1 MRIATGLLLCLLVSE
16 AVAAEVAG
24 VKFEDRVTLQ
34 SGGPT
39 LVLNGAGLR
48 TKFVFKVY
56 AAGLYLSERK
66 GNAADVLGLAGP
78 KRVSMVML
86 RDLKA
91 DDLVNALNEGMEKNN
106 ASADLEKLKP
116 QTGELTRTM
125 ASIGEAKKGDVIAL
139 DFQPETGTHV
149 LVNGAAKGNPIT
161 GADFYRALLRVWL
174 GDNPVEES
182 LKKALLGQQG

>member
-1 MRIATGLLLCLLVSE
+1 MRIATGMLLCLLASG
-16 AVAAEVAG
+16 AVAAEVSG
-24 VKFEDRVTLQ
+24 VKFEDRATLQ
-34 SGGPT
+34 PGGPT

-66 GNAADVLGLAGP
+66 AGAAEVLALAGP

-91 DDLVNALNEGMEKNN
+91 EDLVNALNEGMEKNSP
-106 ASADLEKLKP
+106 AAELEKLKP
-116 QTGELTRTM
+116 QTAELTRTM

-139 DFQPETGTHV
+139 DFLPESGTRV
-149 LVNGAAKGNPIT
+149 LVNGAAKGSPIA

-174 GDNPVEES
+174 GDNPVEEG
-182 LKKALLGQQG
+182 LKKALLGEQD

>member
-1 MRIATGLLLCLLVSE
+1 MRIATGMLLCLLALG
-16 AVAAEVAG
+16 AVAAEVSG
-24 VKFEDRVTLQ
+24 VKFEDRATLQ
-34 SGGPT
+34 PGGPT

-66 GNAADVLGLAGP
+66 AGAAEVLALAGP

-91 DDLVNALNEGMEKNN
+91 EDLVNALNEGMEKNSP
-106 ASADLEKLKP
+106 AAELEKLKP
-116 QTGELTRTM
+116 QTAELTRTM

-139 DFQPETGTHV
+139 DFLPESGTRV
-149 LVNGAAKGNPIT
+149 LVNGAAKGSPIA

-174 GDNPVEES
+174 GDNPVEEG
-182 LKKALLGQQG
+182 LKKALLGQQD

>member
-1 MRIATGLLLCLLVSE
+1 MRIATGMLLCLLALG
-16 AVAAEVAG
+16 AVAAEVSG
-24 VKFEDRVTLQ
+24 VKFEDRATLQ
-34 SGGPT
+34 PGGPT

-66 GNAADVLGLAGP
+66 AGAAEVLALAGP

-91 DDLVNALNEGMEKNN
+91 EDLVNALNEGMEKNSP
-106 ASADLEKLKP
+106 AAELEKLKP
-116 QTGELTRTM
+116 QTAELTRTM

-139 DFQPETGTHV
+139 DFLPESGTRV
-149 LVNGAAKGNPIT
+149 LVNGAAKGSPIA
-161 GADFYRALLRVWL
+161 GADFYRVLLRVWL
-174 GDNPVEES
+174 GDNPVEEG
-182 LKKALLGQQG
+182 LKKALLGEQD

>member
-1 MRIATGLLLCLLVSE
+1 MRIATGMLLCLLASG
-16 AVAAEVAG
+16 AVAAEVSG
-24 VKFEDRVTLQ
+24 VKFEDRATLQ
-34 SGGPT
+34 PGGPT

-66 GNAADVLGLAGP
+66 AGAAEVLALAGP

-91 DDLVNALNEGMEKNN
+91 EDLVNALNEGMEKNSP
-106 ASADLEKLKP
+106 AAELEKLKP
-116 QTGELTRTM
+116 QTAELTRTM

-139 DFQPETGTHV
+139 DFLPETGTRV
-149 LVNGAAKGNPIT
+149 LVNGAAKGSPIA

-174 GDNPVEES
+174 GDNPVEEG
-182 LKKALLGQQG
+182 LKKALLGEQD

>member
-1 MRIATGLLLCLLVSE
+1 MRIATGMLLCLLASG
-16 AVAAEVAG
+16 AVAAEVSG
-24 VKFEDRVTLQ
+24 VKFEDRATLQ
-34 SGGPT
+34 PGGPT

-66 GNAADVLGLAGP
+66 AGAAEVLALAGP

-91 DDLVNALNEGMEKNN
+91 EDLVNALNEGMEKNSP
-106 ASADLEKLKP
+106 AAELEKLKP
-116 QTGELTRTM
+116 QTAELTRTM

-139 DFQPETGTHV
+139 DFLPESGTRV
-149 LVNGAAKGNPIT
+149 LVNGAAKGSPIA
-161 GADFYRALLRVWL
+161 GADFFRALLRVWL
-174 GDNPVEES
+174 GDNPVEEG
-182 LKKALLGQQG
+182 LKKALLGEQD

>member
-1 MRIATGLLLCLLVSE
+1 MRIATGMLLCLLASG
-16 AVAAEVAG
+16 AVAAEVSG
-24 VKFEDRVTLQ
+24 VKFEDRATLQ
-34 SGGPT
+34 PGGPT

-66 GNAADVLGLAGP
+66 AGAAEVLALAGP

-91 DDLVNALNEGMEKNN
+91 EDLVNALNEGMEKNSP
-106 ASADLEKLKP
+106 AAELEKLKP
-116 QTGELTRTM
+116 QTAELTRTM

-139 DFQPETGTHV
+139 DFLPESGTRV
-149 LVNGAAKGNPIT
+149 LVNGAAKGSPIA

-174 GDNPVEES
+174 GDNPVEEG
-182 LKKALLGQQG
+182 LKKALLGQQD